1 MTSRAH
7 ASYTRANRAFFLAL
21 VGTAGVYPAIIAA
34 LVFATVGY
42 SGLRQLWAP
51 WGDPALRYAAGL
63 SLGSSLT
70 AGVLA
75 LLLATPCGYVLSRFQ
90 TRGTRLLDVLVYL
103 PIVLPGLVIG
113 VALLIF
119 FQTSPGRFIEH
130 YLVTFTFAVKGVI
143 LAQTVVATASAT
155 RIMKMAFDAVPAR
168 RAQVARTLGATRWQA
183 FWHVELAEARAGLF
197 EAYILAW
204 ATAFGSF
211 GPVVLFCGTTRFR
224 TEVLSASVF
233 LEFSIGNLER
243 ALAVSLWMGMLTGA
257 VLLIARGLRRKRALW

>member
-1 MTSRAH
+1 MH

-51 WGDPALRYAAGL
+51 WDDPALRYAAGL

-70 AGVLA
+70 SGALA
-75 LLLATPCGYVLSRFQ
+75 LLMATPCGYVLSRFPA
-90 TRGTRLLDVLVYL
+90 RGTRLLDVLVYL

-119 FQTSPGRFIEH
+119 FQTSPGRFIEQ
-130 YLVTFTFAVKGVI
+130 YLMTFTFAVKGVI

-155 RIMKMAFDAVPAR
+155 RIMKMAFDAVPVR

-183 FWHVELAEARAGLF
+183 FWHVELAEARSGLF
-197 EAYILAW
+197 EAYVLAW